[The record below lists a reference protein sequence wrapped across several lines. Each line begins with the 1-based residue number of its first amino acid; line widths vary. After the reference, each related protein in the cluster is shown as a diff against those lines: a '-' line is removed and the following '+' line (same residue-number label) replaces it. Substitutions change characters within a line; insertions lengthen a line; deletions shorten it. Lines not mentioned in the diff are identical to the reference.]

1 LDIEKSRKHP
11 GDLCKDGIQGKEGE
25 FTAASSFGFTPT
37 PDCKRPITTRLPKKG
52 WPLSRTAGSQ
62 ALRIVL
68 LGAVFALSN
77 PPSMDQGE
85 VRALEFNA
93 SSATS
98 LIGGWWRAL
107 IRPDRTEE
115 KSPGPQVEKQPV
127 SLPAA
132 KDQSRASQNPSQES
146 GNPAQPAAIQTD
158 PADGTSSGV
167 QVERQ
172 LMSLPPSK
180 DQSPVSE
187 NLPQQSETAAP
198 PIANSGRPTRREA
211 QLRDQ
216 ARPLNEVDQYLWSVY
231 QRSETKRD
239 GSGDFT
245 WKDAAAS
252 ARLGLRTDEY
262 VIGGMDPD
270 FRELLFNLG
279 HAMDAAGIDWTI
291 LSAFRDDYRQ
301 GLAAG
306 FKAHRG
312 YSFHGGSIATGGY
325 GHGCAADLEA
335 TDGSEEANN
344 AVWKWLDQ
352 HGERFGIRRPMRQ
365 IDPAHIQPVGAW
377 HDVAADLRD
386 KRVEIRHAD
395 LPLGAAGAEVE
406 KQIFPVSAAEA
417 GVSEAQFECVRS
429 HHRGVEHLRTA
440 GLLSHSRLHLARVL
454 TWDRRHR
461 HAGWRMLAD
470 IRTTE
475 SRPGAEASPNA
486 DELPRTAKSRIAES
500 GSLDK
505 HPAAEPSPTTDEPHR
520 TAKRRIADSREPDK
534 HPAAEPVL
542 NTDET
547 RRTPKW
553 RTVADMRN
561 PHKRPA
567 AEPLLDTDRPHRSG
581 KWRTL
586 ADIRGPQKRPGIDA
600 LRRSAR
606 SKAHL
611 HFVGPVFDA
620 AGKRS

>member
-1 LDIEKSRKHP
+1 LDTQKSRKNP

-25 FTAASSFGFTPT
+25 YTAASSFGFTPT
-37 PDCKRPITTRLPKKG
+37 RDCKRPITTRLTKRGQPVG
-52 WPLSRTAGSQ
+52 RGAGFA

-68 LGAVFALSN
+68 LGAVFALAN
-77 PPSMDQGE
+77 PLSMNEGK

-107 IRPDRTEE
+107 IRPDRAEE
-115 KSPGPQVEKQPV
+115 KSSGPQVEKQPV
-127 SLPAA
+127 SLPPA
-132 KDQSRASQNPSQES
+132 KDQSRAPENPPQQS
-146 GNPAQPAAIQTD
+146 GNSNPPAAIQTD
-158 PADGTSSGV
+158 SADGTSSGV
-167 QVERQ
+167 RVERQ
-172 LMSLPPSK
+172 LMSLPPAT
-180 DQSPVSE
+180 DQSPASE
-187 NLPQQSETAAP
+187 NPAP
-198 PIANSGRPTRREA
+198 PAANPGRPTRRDA
-211 QLRDQ
+211 QLRNG

-245 WKDAAAS
+245 WKDAAAA

-270 FRELLFNLG
+270 FRELLFDLG

-325 GHGCAADLEA
+325 GHGCAADIEA
-335 TDGSEEANN
+335 TDGSDGANST
-344 AVWKWLDQ
+344 VWKWLDL
-352 HGERFGIRRPMRQ
+352 HGERFGIRRPMRK
-365 IDPAHIQPVGAW
+365 IDPAHIQPAGAW
-377 HDVAADLRD
+377 HEAAAELRD
-386 KRVEIRHAD
+386 KRAEIRHAD
-395 LPLGAAGAEVE
+395 LPSDAAGVDIER
-406 KQIFPVSAAEA
+406 QIFPVSAAEA
-417 GVSEAQFECVRS
+417 GVTEAQFECVRS

-440 GLLSHSRLHLARVL
+440 GLLSHSRLHIARVL

-461 HAGWRMLAD
+461 HARWRMLAD
-470 IRTTE
+470 IGSPE
-475 SRPGAEASPNA
+475 SRPGGDSSPNN
-486 DELPRTAKSRIAES
+486 DELPRTAKRTADISS
-500 GSLDK
+500 PDK
-505 HPAAEPSPTTDEPHR
+505 RPAAEPSPSADDPSR
-520 TAKRRIADSREPDK
+520 IAKRRMADSRNPDK
-534 HPAAEPVL
+534 RPAVEPVL

-547 RRTPKW
+547 HRTPKW
-553 RTVADMRN
+553 RTVADTRN
-561 PHKRPA
+561 PHRRPG
-567 AEPLLDTDRPHRSG
+567 AEPLLDIERPHRGG

-586 ADIRGPQKRPGIDA
+586 ADRGAQKRYGGEA

-611 HFVGPVFDA
+611 HFVGPIFDA